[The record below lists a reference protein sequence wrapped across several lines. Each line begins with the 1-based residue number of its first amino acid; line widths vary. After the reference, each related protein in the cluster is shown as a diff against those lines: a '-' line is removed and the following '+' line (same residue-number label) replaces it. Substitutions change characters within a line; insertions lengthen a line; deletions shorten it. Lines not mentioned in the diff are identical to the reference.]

1 MTVPVF
7 GGVQYSEIRAAS
19 STLQEGSREDEERMD
34 ERQQHLT
41 AAAEAMRTWIHKQRA
56 MWAGGYP
63 QNLLRQG
70 QPQLAAASAVAIV
83 SPSAA
88 FIAAFE
94 TAAADPWA
102 QRESGPSWWQ
112 GLADRF
118 GSTLQ
123 GTTTFVQTSWRML
136 AGIAVIVVMVGAVR
150 FAWPGMKDKMSSN
163 LVTGREAVKSQT
175 QVLSQKVAGNRPSP
189 VATTK
194 VAGVA
199 KGPGQLQVESSP
211 TGAHVLIDGKDR
223 GVTPLTIE
231 GLASGSHKVVIRG
244 DDGSVQKT
252 VSIAAGEL
260 LQLSESIYSGWLHVA
275 APFEIQISEGRRSI
289 TLDDSNQVLLAP
301 GPHDVRFENRTFGLR
316 EVRHLEIRPGETTA
330 VSLELP
336 MSHLTVT
343 SSEPATVAIDGQ
355 AVGETPL
362 TEYAVPV
369 GTRDVTVTSASGQ
382 VHHQT
387 ITLKVQPTQI
397 EVDFSKP

>member
-1 MTVPVF
+1 M
-7 GGVQYSEIRAAS
+7 
-19 STLQEGSREDEERMD
+19 
-34 ERQQHLT
+34 
-41 AAAEAMRTWIHKQRA
+41 
-56 MWAGGYP
+56 
-63 QNLLRQG
+63 
-70 QPQLAAASAVAIV
+70 
-83 SPSAA
+83 
-88 FIAAFE
+88 
-94 TAAADPWA
+94 
-102 QRESGPSWWQ
+102 
-112 GLADRF
+112 
-118 GSTLQ
+118 
-123 GTTTFVQTSWRML
+123 QTSWRML

-150 FAWPGMKDKMSSN
+150 FAWPGMKDQMSSN

-194 VAGVA
+194 VAGVT

-355 AVGETPL
+355 AGR
-362 TEYAVPV
+362 
-369 GTRDVTVTSASGQ
+369 RDTA
-382 VHHQT
+382 H
-387 ITLKVQPTQI
+387 
-397 EVDFSKP
+397 

>member
-7 GGVQYSEIRAAS
+7 EEVQYSEIRAAS
-19 STLQEGSREDEERMD
+19 STLQETACEDEERMD
-34 ERQQHLT
+34 ERQQHLA

-56 MWAGGYP
+56 MWAEGYP
-63 QNLLRQG
+63 QNLLHQA

-83 SPSAA
+83 SPSA
-88 FIAAFE
+88 FIAAPE
-94 TAAADPWA
+94 TTAADPWA
-102 QRESGPSWWQ
+102 PRESGPSWWQ
-112 GLADRF
+112 GIADHF
-118 GSTLQ
+118 GSMLQ

-136 AGIAVIVVMVGAVR
+136 AGIAVIVMVAGAVR
-150 FAWPGMKDKMSSN
+150 FAWPGVKDKMSSN
-163 LVTGREAVKSQT
+163 LATGREAVKTQT
-175 QVLSQKVAGNRPSP
+175 QALSQKVGGNRPA
-189 VATTK
+189 VTTTK
-194 VAGVA
+194 VSAAA
-199 KGPGQLQVESSP
+199 KGTGQLQVESSP
-211 TGAHVLIDGKDR
+211 TGARVQIDGKDR

-244 DDGSVQKT
+244 DAGSVQRT

-275 APFEIQISEGRRSI
+275 APFEIQLSEGRRSI

-336 MSHLTVT
+336 VSHLTVT
-343 SSEPATVAIDGQ
+343 ASEPATVAIDGQ
-355 AVGETPL
+355 PVGETPL
-362 TEYAVPV
+362 GEYAVPV
-369 GTRDVTVTSASGQ
+369 GTRDVTVTSATGQ

-387 ITLKVQPTQI
+387 ITMKVQPARI
-397 EVDFSKP
+397 DVDFSKP